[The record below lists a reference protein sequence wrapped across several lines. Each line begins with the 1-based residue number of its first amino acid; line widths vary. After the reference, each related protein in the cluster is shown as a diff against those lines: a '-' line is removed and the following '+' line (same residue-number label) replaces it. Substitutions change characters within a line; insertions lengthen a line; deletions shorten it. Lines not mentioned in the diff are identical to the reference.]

1 MAKYAI
7 RMVSVH
13 QNAHPAMVR
22 KEIVPVVNYVT
33 PLECVLIIAHH
44 KMEHKGIA
52 LLAKYVTRPE
62 LVMKVNLFEEQFS

>member
-7 RMVSVH
+7 LTVSVH
-13 QNAHPAMVR
+13 QIAHPAMVR

-33 PLECVLIIAHH
+33 TLEYVLIIARH
-44 KMEHKGIA
+44 KMEHKEIA